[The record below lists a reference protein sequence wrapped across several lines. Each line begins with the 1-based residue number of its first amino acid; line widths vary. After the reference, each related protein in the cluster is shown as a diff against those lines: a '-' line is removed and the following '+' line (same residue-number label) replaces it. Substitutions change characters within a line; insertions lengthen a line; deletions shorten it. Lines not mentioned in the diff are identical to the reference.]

1 MNTTKINE
9 KKDLVK
15 GKLIVGVDLAQGK
28 NFATFYHE
36 RFLGKPFPFENN
48 QQAYIQFCETI
59 ERKRQQLGLSEI
71 VVAMEPTAQYWVS
84 LCRFLGERGVTTVL
98 VQGGVVSKSRS
109 FLDLNLSKN
118 DSRDAYVIAE
128 LASRGSFCFSREC
141 DSVFVD
147 LRQLS
152 RLRDDLVY
160 KRSRIKNQ
168 IAALLEANW
177 PERKSLFVDKFLK
190 TSLSLL
196 RCAPFPDDILK
207 KTPEELCQMEIL
219 GSKKKLGPKKAQA
232 VLESART
239 SIGTSFSLRADKII
253 LRQRLEEYDFNEA
266 AREEIEKEILR
277 LATGTQYFASLTSI
291 QGLSPLG
298 ASLLLAE
305 MGDLRTFGRPRELTK
320 FAGLNLIDNQS
331 GAIELRGIK
340 ISKSGSRPLRHQLF
354 NCCVNLIH
362 HNPDFRLRY
371 LEKRLKDKPHF
382 SVMVSL
388 MDKLLRVAFAI
399 CSKSEFY
406 LSPIDS
412 EGRLA
417 EREAEWARSRPR
429 DVKMAA

>member
-1 MNTTKINE
+1 MNTNKINE

-28 NFATFYHE
+28 NFATFYHD
-36 RFLGKPFPFENN
+36 RFLGKPFSFENN
-48 QQAYIQFCETI
+48 QQAYIQFWETI

-84 LCRFLGERGVTTVL
+84 LCRFLGERGVATVL
-98 VQGGVVSKSRS
+98 VQGSVVSKSRS
-109 FLDLNLSKN
+109 LLDLNVSKN

-128 LASRGSFCFSREC
+128 LASRGCFCFSRDI
-141 DSVFVD
+141 DSIFVD

-152 RLRDDLVY
+152 RLRDDLVF

-177 PERKSLFVDKFLK
+177 PERKSLFVDKFLM

-196 RCAPFPDDILK
+196 RFAPFPDDILTK
-207 KTPEELCQMEIL
+207 SPEELSQMEIL
-219 GSKKKLGPKKAQA
+219 GSKKKMGPKKAQA
-232 VLESART
+232 VLESAKT
-239 SIGTSFSLRADKII
+239 SIGTSLSSRADKII
-253 LRQRLEEYDFNEA
+253 LRQRLEEYDFNEK

-305 MGDLRTFGRPRELTK
+305 MGDLRSFDRRRELTK
-320 FAGLNLIDNQS
+320 FAGLNLIDDQS
-331 GAIELRGIK
+331 GSIELRGIR
-340 ISKSGSRPLRHQLF
+340 ISKAGSRALRHQLF
-354 NCCVNLIH
+354 GCCMNLIH

-371 LEKRLKDKPHF
+371 LEKRLKGKPHL

-388 MDKLLRVAFAI
+388 MDKLLRVAFAV
-399 CSKSEFY
+399 CSKSEPY
-406 LSPIDS
+406 LSPINS
-412 EGRLA
+412 VTRLV
-417 EREAEWARSRPR
+417 EREADWARHKSRN
-429 DVKMAA
+429 VKTAA